1 MRRPRLTSLVVG
13 GALALSLT
21 GIGVA
26 AAVDSE
32 SPDEGTVLNKNGHE
46 VDEHAAF
53 GQETAEE
60 ARSKHDAEGHGRP
73 EHARGHGPGHGHG
86 HAFGH
91 LSPEDKKAAI
101 KQMKAQRR
109 ADKESSDSPDD

>member
-1 MRRPRLTSLVVG
+1 MRRSRLTSLVVG

-32 SPDEGTVLNKNGHE
+32 SPDEETVVNKNDHE

-60 ARSKHDAEGHGRP
+60 ARSKHDDDQHGRP
-73 EHARGHGPGHGHG
+73 EHAAGREHGHG

-91 LSPEDKKAAI
+91 LPRDEKKAAI
-101 KQMKAQRR
+101 EQMKAEHRAGKHADQR
-109 ADKESSDSPDD
+109 DDD